1 MSGLTIISME
11 SGSLVI
17 GKQPYGTRVWI
28 EVYDGPVM
36 QANAD
41 EDSELGGRPNF
52 SDVERLRTVRLNKT
66 DLNLLINTL
75 KSHL

>member
-36 QANAD
+36 QINAD
-41 EDSELGGRPNF
+41 EDNELNF

>member
-36 QANAD
+36 QINAD
-41 EDSELGGRPNF
+41 EDNELNF
-52 SDVERLRTVRLNKT
+52 SDVERLRTVWLNKT